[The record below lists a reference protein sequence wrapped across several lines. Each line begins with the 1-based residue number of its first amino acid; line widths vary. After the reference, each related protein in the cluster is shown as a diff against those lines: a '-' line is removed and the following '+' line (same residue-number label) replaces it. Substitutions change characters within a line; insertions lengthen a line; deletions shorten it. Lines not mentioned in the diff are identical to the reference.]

1 MNRFRRGREKLL
13 LYTHFN
19 AQDFPFIPSR
29 NGGEKMCYNR
39 QDTGESDFCFVSGTK
54 KETFFDTREEEK
66 CGNTTKTQMSWK
78 RRCVTAAEK
87 SMKIQNGMLLEGICS
102 VDTTW
107 GTFPGRTWKRHEF
120 DLCEE
125 CYDRITASFAVPPK
139 ISEDMEG

>member
-1 MNRFRRGREKLL
+1 ML
-13 LYTHFN
+13 LYTHLTHRTFLS
-19 AQDFPFIPSR
+19 FPV
-29 NGGEKMCYNR
+29 GMAGKMCYNR

-66 CGNTTKTQMSWK
+66 CGNTTKTQMS
-78 RRCVTAAEK
+78 CCGK

-107 GTFPGRTWKRHEF
+107 GYFSGKDLEKHEF

-125 CYDRITASFAVPPK
+125 CYDRITLSFAVPPE
-139 ISEDMEG
+139 ISEDTEV

>member
-1 MNRFRRGREKLL
+1 MRK
-13 LYTHFN
+13 
-19 AQDFPFIPSR
+19 
-29 NGGEKMCYNR
+29 YNKN
-39 QDTGESDFCFVSGTK
+39 TK
-54 KETFFDTREEEK
+54 
-66 CGNTTKTQMSWK
+66 MSWK

-107 GTFPGRTWKRHEF
+107 GYFSGKDLEKHEF